1 MHKNMTLTL
10 LTICTLLVSNWGLA
24 SIDGGSPT
32 TGAGPG
38 HTLSMT
44 LSSQARDQAPAAGVL
59 WLAQVGDLL
68 RDTIRRQIRQRL
80 ETGEFDDNDLDDDDD
95 RVGDNVSNGNGNG
108 NENDNSSP
116 DDDSQDNDDPG
127 LDNSDDASEDSDDEP
142 SNDDGDDSD
151 NGDRG
156 NSGVNRGRGP
166 RGSFDSQF

>member
-32 TGAGPG
+32 AGAGPG

-95 RVGDNVSNGNGNG
+95 RVGDNVSNVNG